1 MDGTFEINPRY
12 SYDNNDSSE
21 CAGRIDGV
29 KARLRHSNFHTRYAA
44 AFQRERS
51 AKYDH
56 SRVIRGVFINHSRGA
71 ERGFPPPLPS
81 PPPAPSLATSTRV
94 VDERISRRMTLL
106 VSSIRAFGNSSR
118 SRFKRGAI
126 HTLRATFPFA
136 FVRII
141 TCVDWPYSATSRCS
155 LMYLNLD
162 RLLLAIDFREAM
174 RRLRPNGETAR
185 RALISSMQT
194 LARTTSCTTAHN
206 GKNFAD
212 SRCPD

>member
-71 ERGFPPPLPS
+71 ERRFPPSPPLPS
-81 PPPAPSLATSTRV
+81 ACPVPRHLDA
-94 VDERISRRMTLL
+94 SRRREDLSTDDFARL
-106 VSSIRAFGNSSR
+106 VDSR
-118 SRFKRGAI
+118 VWEFVS
-126 HTLRATFPFA
+126 FA
-136 FVRII
+136 LQTRRDSHI
-141 TCVDWPYSATSRCS
+141 TCDFSFCFCSDNYMCRLALLCDVAVFSYVSKFRSITFSYRFSRGDATPPS
-155 LMYLNLD
+155 
-162 RLLLAIDFREAM
+162 E
-174 RRLRPNGETAR
+174 RRNGA
-185 RALISSMQT
+185 
-194 LARTTSCTTAHN
+194 ARTYFIDANARANDIVHN
-206 GKNFAD
+206 GA
-212 SRCPD
+212 